1 MMIVLKKHKNNSID
15 STKTILKILDI
26 LAKDLNS
33 ALKMTKNEFL
43 MNFLFESIKSN
54 SELST
59 YAAQLLS
66 SLSDHSEGKVKLRVV
81 IR

>member
-1 MMIVLKKHKNNSID
+1 MMSVLKKHKNNSID
-15 STKTILKILDI
+15 STTTILKILDI
-26 LAKDLNS
+26 FAKDLNS
-33 ALKMTKNEFL
+33 ALKMTNNEFL

-66 SLSDHSEGKVKLRVV
+66 SLSDHSEGKVELRVV